1 MAFNID
7 NLRKVATNGENQ
19 ILTYDAGTDGQ
30 TTAAASGYFDDAVE
44 PRKLK
49 TGDIL
54 FITSDSKSEF
64 QVFLITV
71 TAGVVTVA
79 AAATES

>member
-44 PRKLK
+44 QRKLK
-49 TGDIL
+49 TGDIV

>member
-1 MAFNID
+1 MSLNID

-54 FITSDSKSEF
+54 FMTSDSKSEF
-64 QVFLITV
+64 QVFLMTV

-79 AAATES
+79 PAATES

>member
-7 NLRKVATNGENQ
+7 NLRKVATNGANQ
-19 ILTYDAGTDGQ
+19 ILTYDAGTDVQ
-30 TTAAASGYFDDAVE
+30 ATAATSGYFDDAVE
-44 PRKLK
+44 PRKLQ

-54 FITSDSKSEF
+54 FLSSNSKTEF
-64 QVFLITV
+64 QVYQITV
-71 TAGVVTVA
+71 TSGVVTVA